1 MTRAELIQSRTE
13 NLKELKRLT
22 ERLDYLNRKYE
33 ITEDDDRYGG
43 AIEST
48 QDQIADIKAD
58 LEYIK
63 EELELDNKFKKEG
76 LIV

>member
-13 NLKELKRLT
+13 NLKELKKLT
-22 ERLDYLNRKYE
+22 ERLDQLNRRYE

-43 AIEST
+43 AIQST
-48 QDQIADIKAD
+48 QDEIADIKAD

-63 EELELDNKFKKEG
+63 EELELDNKLRKEG
-76 LIV
+76 LMI